1 MKNIFIFIFFI
12 IFAISNIAL
21 SHEDQHRFVQETQLS
36 QGDGTF
42 RSNFYVSI
50 LDTETGK
57 VKICAA
63 TTNSKGEVR
72 RKEKDKC
79 TNFQ

>member
-1 MKNIFIFIFFI
+1 MKNLVIMLMIFLMPN
-12 IFAISNIAL
+12 ISL
-21 SHEDQHRFVQETQLS
+21 SHEDKHRFVQETQLS

-42 RSNFYVSI
+42 RSYFYVSI

-72 RKEKDKC
+72 RKEKGKC

>member
-1 MKNIFIFIFFI
+1 MKNTLLFIFLIFVT
-12 IFAISNIAL
+12 SNIAL
-21 SHEDQHRFVQETQLS
+21 SHEDKHRFVQETQLS

-42 RSNFYVSI
+42 RSYFYVSI
-50 LDTETGK
+50 LDAETGK

>member
-1 MKNIFIFIFFI
+1 MKNLVIMLMIFLMPN
-12 IFAISNIAL
+12 ISL
-21 SHEDQHRFVQETQLS
+21 SHEDKHRFVQETQLS

-42 RSNFYVSI
+42 RSYFYVSI